1 MMKSK
6 FSVYKSV
13 GSDYW
18 MLLVFAKLY
27 LYILTQ
33 LTKGLY
39 CRSGWR
45 KLGILPSSEKPYL
58 SNLTEQWQNY
68 TTLINFS
75 FFINCKLFAITW
87 ETISLCF
94 FIEGI
99 MIIAGQLKGLF
110 DYNTKEY
117 SGYSIFGQL
126 VNWMVHLGTEYKASN

>member
-1 MMKSK
+1 M
-6 FSVYKSV
+6 
-13 GSDYW
+13 
-18 MLLVFAKLY
+18 
-27 LYILTQ
+27 
-33 LTKGLY
+33 TKGLY
-39 CRSGWR
+39 WRSGWH
-45 KLGILPSSEKPYL
+45 KLGILPSSVKPYL

-117 SGYSIFGQL
+117 SGYSNFGQL
-126 VNWMVHLGTEYKASN
+126 VNWMVHLGTEYKASNYGTWISKLSRGEICVSTFIPPFWSMVVQVVF